1 MPRLTHS
8 QTAALRVLR
17 DALADPDADDI
28 VHGPSSD
35 AHVNSLRALCR
46 MGLAYHSY
54 GPYYGAHSIEAVDAA
69 LAQS

>member
-1 MPRLTHS
+1 MSKFTHS
-8 QTAALRVLR
+8 QVIALRVLR

-28 VHGPSSD
+28 VHGPTSD

-46 MGLAYHSY
+46 MGLAYHTF

-69 LAQS
+69 LSQS

>member
-1 MPRLTHS
+1 MPRFTHS
-8 QTAALRVLR
+8 QVIALRVLR
-17 DALADPDADDI
+17 DALADSEADDI

-46 MGLAYHSY
+46 MGLAFRTH